1 MPLISQKK
9 CSWLVISDRTSSLHK
24 ALAKEAPTLCVE
36 LGQVATKSL
45 IANDGGA
52 IRLAGTLQ

>member
-24 ALAKEAPTLCVE
+24 EMAKEAPTLRGLKV
-36 LGQVATKSL
+36 QTNS
-45 IANDGGA
+45 
-52 IRLAGTLQ
+52 